1 MPALPATL
9 KAEYDALNCD
19 GVLKTLAAALAAADA
34 AAPKADGPLGPRD
47 ECRAMMAKH
56 SVSPGSSWGSLGPN
70 GQRRWGSLR
79 CDGLVKGAKNT
90 PSKAAADRARK
101 STLPSSRQVTLET
114 CPKST
119 EPLPLVAVCCGTT
132 TRGKG
137 GWITPRPDAL
147 EELAV
152 FDHLLPSFVR
162 TVDCGF
168 RYAVVLGYDVGD
180 KFWDLGDGAT
190 LARAWFDEN
199 VKSVLAAANVEAELR
214 FAVVDNKIKKP
225 GPVFTAI
232 TRHAY
237 YEAKADYIYRVNDDT
252 ELATRW
258 AKHFVAALATMDNV
272 GAVGPMC
279 KQGNRKILTHD
290 FTHRKHMDIF
300 EGTYY
305 PPELSDWWMD
315 DWISGVYGA
324 DRTLRGEVVEVVH
337 HTGKHG
343 QRYGV
348 DKSSAAP
355 ASRFFFRVAAL
366 PSPGARRHACPPAG
380 RRRGACS
387 SPTRAAAGAPS
398 RGPLRADVAGTR
410 GCSRASSPAGARRS
424 RPTSPSPTPGSRS
437 RRGASAASGRSC
449 AGKSTVEFL
458 GSARRPL
465 RVSNGGGLLELD
477 LGAALLDLLLDV
489 LGLVLGRALLEGDGR
504 GLDHGLGLLEAE
516 ARDRADDLEH
526 RDLLVRGHLREHD
539 VELVLLL
546 GRLGAAARRAG
557 RRHHHA
563 RHGRGGRVDAER
575 LLDLGDELR
584 RLDEGEGLDV
594 LEDVVDLRGG
604 SAFVGLRGARGAA
617 TGGAASARDRGGSP
631 GPENVGKKGAH
642 LGGHRD
648 RRRPADRGGHE
659 GGGGGGEGE
668 EAEHGC

>member
-9 KAEYDALNCD
+9 KAEYDALSCD
-19 GVLKTLAAALAAADA
+19 GVLKTLATALAAADA

-114 CPKST
+114 CPKTT

-180 KFWDLGDGAT
+180 KFWDLGDGAK

-199 VKSVLAAANVEAELR
+199 VKGVLAAANVEAELR

-355 ASRFFFRVAAL
+355 ASRFFFSHRGASL
-366 PSPGARRHACPPAG
+366 ARRAPACVV
-380 RRRGACS
+380 RRRGAAGA
-387 SPTRAAAGAPS
+387 PVRRWGAAGAP
-398 RGPLRADVAGTR
+398 
-410 GCSRASSPAGARRS
+410 
-424 RPTSPSPTPGSRS
+424 
-437 RRGASAASGRSC
+437 
-449 AGKSTVEFL
+449 
-458 GSARRPL
+458 ARRP
-465 RVSNGGGLLELD
+465 RAPMSPGRLL
-477 LGAALLDLLLDV
+477 AALY
-489 LGLVLGRALLEGDGR
+489 APT
-504 GLDHGLGLLEAE
+504 
-516 ARDRADDLEH
+516 
-526 RDLLVRGHLREHD
+526 
-539 VELVLLL
+539 
-546 GRLGAAARRAG
+546 
-557 RRHHHA
+557 
-563 RHGRGGRVDAER
+563 
-575 LLDLGDELR
+575 
-584 RLDEGEGLDV
+584 
-594 LEDVVDLRGG
+594 
-604 SAFVGLRGARGAA
+604 SQARGAA
-617 TGGAASARDRGGSP
+617 QGPPRRREQEDPGLRRQVQRRDRAAAAGLQPLP
-631 GPENVGKKGAH
+631 G
-642 LGGHRD
+642 
-648 RRRPADRGGHE
+648 
-659 GGGGGGEGE
+659 
-668 EAEHGC
+668 EAAPVSLQWSF